1 MTKFKFHEINLIN
14 EIYQDFGQMTT
25 MHGIKRAAVSKQLW
39 IKLIWTGLVIAA
51 LSYAFYQISQTVN
64 TYYSY
69 PSSIGLSI
77 EADHEL
83 ELPAVTI
90 CNLNRIRLSKSES
103 VKSKLDEWKLMG
115 NLTVPQQMEE
125 LSMELTGYTREEK
138 EQLGHNVTDMLLK
151 CVFNSVACSAS
162 DFKLDTFINNGNCYT
177 FGDKTVNGSQ
187 PWMVTKSGAENGLIL
202 ELDIEQD
209 EYLPITESAGIKV
222 LLHSGSEIVFPDN
235 SGILAAPGFVTS
247 IGIRKAETTLLP
259 APFGSCISQSDDSNK
274 IKNLYNDLGY
284 AYTKDA
290 CLQTCLQMKINESCG
305 CIKTDIA
312 NMIQVLNNNSLKNDT
327 MQICNRTNTPCVH
340 EKEQQFQKHLL
351 GCEDMCLPVCEQ
363 INYQTTV
370 STATWPAK
378 RYMENYI
385 QFVNNSATAN
395 NKTYNWTGEPRQHAL
410 DNFLRLEIYYE
421 TLRYESF
428 ASSPTFDWNSLLG
441 NIGGQ
446 LGLWLGFS
454 VLTAIEVC
462 QFLIEVS
469 YHIVK
474 IYYRKHRKSKNKDE
488 NDETIPERRLSIA
501 FAPSL
506 TQQDRKASVAFA
518 NSVAFSN
525 TITEEEDGKITFA
538 FDNSACSER
547 RISVPYGL
555 APPKHELRRASLA
568 VPTYQYARK
577 TSVDFVNK
585 IEID

>member
-1 MTKFKFHEINLIN
+1 MPKFKLHELREIN
-14 EIYQDFGQMTT
+14 EMYQDFGQMTT

-90 CNLNRIRLSKSES
+90 CNLNRIRVSKADFLQSHFE
-103 VKSKLDEWKLMG
+103 EWKMN
-115 NLTVPQQMEE
+115 NLTVPQQMQKLSIALHNYSRESKEE
-125 LSMELTGYTREEK
+125 L
-138 EQLGHNVTDMLLK
+138 GHKVSDMMLSCL
-151 CVFNSVACSAS
+151 FNSDACNAS

-177 FGDKTVNGSQ
+177 FGDKTVNNSKS
-187 PWMVTKSGAENGLIL
+187 WFVTKAGPANGLII

-247 IGIRKAETTLLP
+247 IGIRRSETSLLP
-259 APFGSCISQSDDSNK
+259 APYGNCISQSNVSNE
-274 IKNLYNDLGY
+274 IKNLYKNMGY
-284 AYTKDA
+284 DYTKDA
-290 CLQTCLQMKINESCG
+290 CLRTCLQIKIHDSCD
-305 CIKTDIA
+305 CIETDVA
-312 NMIQVLNNNSLKNDT
+312 NIIQVLNDRSVLDLAPNETL
-327 MQICNRTNTPCVH
+327 QICNTTHTECVTGV
-340 EKEQQFQKHLL
+340 EEQFQKRLL
-351 GCEDMCLPVCEQ
+351 GCEDICLPVCEQ
-363 INYQTTV
+363 IGYLTTV

-462 QFLIEVS
+462 QFILEVS
-469 YHIVK
+469 VHVGR
-474 IYYRKHRKSKNKDE
+474 IYYRKHRKSKNTEEQNE
-488 NDETIPERRLSIA
+488 NSTDRRLSSA
-501 FAPSL
+501 FAPTL
-506 TQQDRKASVAFA
+506 TQEDRKASVAFA
-518 NSVAFSN
+518 NS
-525 TITEEEDGKITFA
+525 TR
-538 FDNSACSER
+538 SER
-547 RISVPYGL
+547 RTSVPFGL
-555 APPKHELRRASLA
+555 APPKQETRRASLA
-568 VPTYQYARK
+568 VPYFEYERRP
-577 TSVDFVNK
+577 SFDFVH
-585 IEID
+585 IEEVA